1 MTEPIVFDNEPLY
14 AAVFDEAGAEV
25 VTEYLSEVHRGEREG
40 YASIATW
47 TELLYTVARLIPW
60 DSAVGIVELLEDQNI
75 VPIAVQETWYEAA
88 YFKYEYNVA
97 LGDAF
102 ALAAAEH
109 VGGRLLVGADDDF
122 DNVDGVRIERFRE
135 ERA

>member
-1 MTEPIVFDNEPLY
+1 MNEPIVFDNEPLY
-14 AAVFDEAGAEV
+14 AAVFDEDGSDI
-25 VTEYLSEVHRGEREG
+25 VTEYLAEVHRGERAG

-47 TELLYTVARLIPW
+47 TELLYTVARMIPW
-60 DSAVGIVELLEDQNI
+60 DDAVSVVELLERQNV

-88 YFKYEYNVA
+88 RFKHDYTVA

-109 VGGRLLVGADDDF
+109 IEGTLLVGADNDF
-122 DNVDGVRIERFRE
+122 DEVDEVQIERFRE
-135 ERA
+135 ESV

>member
-1 MTEPIVFDNEPLY
+1 MSEPIVFDNEPLY

-47 TELLYTVARLIPW
+47 TELLYTVARMIPW
-60 DSAVGIVELLEDQNI
+60 DDAVAVVELLEGQNVI
-75 VPIAVQETWYEAA
+75 PVAVQETWYEAA
-88 YFKYEYNVA
+88 YFKHEYNVA

-109 VGGRLLVGADDDF
+109 IDGTLLVGADDNF
-122 DNVDGVRIERFRE
+122 DEVDEVRIERFRE
-135 ERA
+135 EGT

>member
-1 MTEPIVFDNEPLY
+1 MAEPIVFDNEPLY
-14 AAVFDEAGAEV
+14 AAVFDENGSDIV
-25 VTEYLSEVHRGEREG
+25 NGYLAEVHRGERAG

-47 TELLYTVARLIPW
+47 TELLYTVARMIPW
-60 DSAVGIVELLEDQNI
+60 DDAVTVVELLERQDV

-88 YFKYEYNVA
+88 RFKHDYTVA

-109 VGGRLLVGADDDF
+109 VDGTLLVGADDDF
-122 DNVDGVRIERFRE
+122 DEIEEVRIERFRLE
-135 ERA
+135 GV